1 MRRCSQ
7 KRKVSRGF
15 ELECGVDRAP
25 ITASPPWN
33 GGQKGTSDVSSL
45 PSSSVPPLRC
55 LRVGTGRYLSNNLL
69 PRILYLRSLAHCSLH
84 LSLISNN
91 TRNTMLTSTNMN
103 PFAEWSTQSS
113 DSSPSVFGALPSI
126 PIAPTLPVFITDSL
140 VLRFSSNNSI
150 LDCVLLGPQNRT
162 LFSISSSGSRTSFRN
177 VENAVFAVV
186 DFASHAT
193 VEVQGFT
200 PRKYVRDWLR
210 LTSDQR
216 YDTNLFS
223 PRVSVTYTMIDSSRQ
238 LVLGNDACFWRPMGH
253 HIVVSTVAL
262 RYGGCGLIN
271 LS

>member
-1 MRRCSQ
+1 M
-7 KRKVSRGF
+7 F
-15 ELECGVDRAP
+15 
-25 ITASPPWN
+25 
-33 GGQKGTSDVSSL
+33 
-45 PSSSVPPLRC
+45 
-55 LRVGTGRYLSNNLL
+55 
-69 PRILYLRSLAHCSLH
+69 
-84 LSLISNN
+84 
-91 TRNTMLTSTNMN
+91 TSTNMN
-103 PFAEWSTQSS
+103 PFAEWNTQSS
-113 DSSPSVFGALPSI
+113 NSSPSVFGALPSI

-216 YDTNLFS
+216 YDTNLFLTLS
-223 PRVSVTYTMIDSSRQ
+223 FRNLHYDRQLQAVGSWQRCVFLETDGTSHRGKYRCPEIQWLWSDQFIVARVSR
-238 LVLGNDACFWRPMGH
+238 
-253 HIVVSTVAL
+253 
-262 RYGGCGLIN
+262 
-271 LS
+271 